1 MRHNIIFVG
10 AFNPQLKKEASLE
23 ILKEAIAQEVIDAG
37 VEVAEWREARV
48 VMQRCGTKS
57 AVIEKGFALFFD
69 DEESC
74 RRAAWHMKNGLR
86 RGAYTIKLNEELP
99 LQVFRLWFD
108 YDQDGINNLQKA
120 ALDWA
125 ALMRNQSDF
134 VSVMIFETPRGICV
148 VGSNS
153 PYRAND
159 AQAWKKAVMSVAD
172 NADNVTLPDFYDK

>member
-10 AFNPQLKKEASLE
+10 AFNPQLKKKASLE

-134 VSVMIFETPRGICV
+134 VSVMIFETPRGICA

-153 PYRAND
+153 SYRAND

>member
-108 YDQDGINNLQKA
+108 YDQDGVDNLHKGAQT
-120 ALDWA
+120 WA
-125 ALMRNQSDF
+125 GLMRNQSDF
-134 VSVMIFETPRGICV
+134 VSAMLFETPRGICV
-148 VGSNS
+148 VGSNC
-153 PYRAND
+153 PYNQSEAV
-159 AQAWKKAVMSVAD
+159 AWKKEVLKSFNRLE
-172 NADNVTLPDFYDK
+172 NATLPDFYDK

>member
-1 MRHNIIFVG
+1 MKHIIFVG
-10 AFNPQLKKEASLE
+10 AFNPQLRKQASLSV
-23 ILKEAIAQEVIDAG
+23 LKEAIAQEVIDAG
-37 VEVAEWREARV
+37 VEVSEWREARAV
-48 VMQRCGTKS
+48 TQRCGTKS
-57 AVIEKGFALFFD
+57 AVIEKGFALLFE

-74 RRAAWHMKNGLR
+74 RRAAWHLKNGLR

-108 YDQDGINNLQKA
+108 DDQDGVNNLHKGAQT
-120 ALDWA
+120 WA
-125 ALMRNQSDF
+125 GLMRNQSDF

-148 VGSNS
+148 MGSNS

>member
-1 MRHNIIFVG
+1 MENNIIFVG

-57 AVIEKGFALFFD
+57 AVIEKGFALLFE
-69 DEESC
+69 DEDSC

-108 YDQDGINNLQKA
+108 DDQDGVDT
-120 ALDWA
+120 LDKGAKVWA
-125 ALMRNQSDF
+125 DLIHRREECVSAMLFEAPRGVCVMGSNCPYNQS
-134 VSVMIFETPRGICV
+134 E
-148 VGSNS
+148 
-153 PYRAND
+153 AE
-159 AQAWKKAVMSVAD
+159 AWKEEVLKSFYRLE
-172 NADNVTLPDFYDK
+172 NATLPDFYDK